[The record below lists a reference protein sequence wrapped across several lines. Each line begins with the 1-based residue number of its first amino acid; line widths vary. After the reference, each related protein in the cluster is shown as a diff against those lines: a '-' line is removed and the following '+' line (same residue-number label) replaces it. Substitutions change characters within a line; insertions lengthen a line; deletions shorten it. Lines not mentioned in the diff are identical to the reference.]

1 MYRKKLLTIYNNKKI
16 KLSNLK
22 NLLENYK
29 VLFFNSSILI
39 KKKELKKILKILNYK
54 LKQKKLG
61 FINNLKLNGIS
72 YRGLNLK
79 NNGIRLDLGYSHIIE
94 FDYNPKICTINL
106 NKTML
111 TIYGL
116 EKHLIN
122 SITNYIRLLHK
133 PDCYKGKGII
143 YLNEKIKLKPGKQK

>member
-1 MYRKKLLTIYNNKKI
+1 MYKKKLLTINNNKKI
-16 KLSNLK
+16 KIYNLK
-22 NLLENYK
+22 NLLEKNK
-29 VLFFNSSILI
+29 ILFFNSSILI
-39 KKKELKKILKILNYK
+39 KKKELKKILKILNYI
-54 LKQKKLG
+54 LKKKHKG
-61 FINNLKLNGIS
+61 YINNLKLNGIS

-79 NNGIRLDLGYSHIIE
+79 HNGIRLDLGYSHIFE

-116 EKHLIN
+116 EKYIIN

-133 PDCYKGKGII
+133 PDIYKGKGIL